1 MESVME
7 IKSEVFGRCVE
18 EIDVSVELKNGDLLL
33 CCGREYLR
41 FIWDAK
47 AAQNRQLRWV
57 MVPGIGYASKC
68 FLRSLG
74 VIKELKSP
82 CDCRGYVG

>member
-1 MESVME
+1 MASVVV
-7 IKSEVFGRCVE
+7 IKIEVFGKCVE
-18 EIDVSVELKNGDLLL
+18 GINVLVKVEYEGEWLY
-33 CCGREYLR
+33 CGWKYLR
-41 FIWDAK
+41 FIWEAK

-68 FLRSLG
+68 FLHTLG

-82 CDCRGYVG
+82 CGGRGLVG